1 VDLHGVSFA
10 AGELVAL
17 AALLAASTW
26 LGISDWRTRSVG
38 LGAIRASYLVAVAV
52 NALIVVI
59 VTVATDLPAIDV
71 LIELML
77 SAAPA
82 AIMIMILSSV
92 VITFWKLGLLASGDA
107 YVIPALL
114 SMLLF
119 AATPAVVAA
128 YFIAAIASTSAVFV
142 ARNVYNNARYRDK
155 MYGPLLHRL
164 YLMLFCYYGSGSD
177 IRYAFAYERRQQ
189 QDGEYPGMKIRRDY
203 DEEPFYQGKE
213 KTWLVPGLPVL
224 SGFAPATAVAMS
236 MAPIS
241 IPIADTVKIIS
252 IL

>member
-1 VDLHGVSFA
+1 MDLHGVSFA

-26 LGISDWRTRSVG
+26 LGISDWRTRFVG
-38 LGAIRASYLVAVAV
+38 LGAIRANYLVAVAV

-59 VTVATDLPAIDV
+59 VTVTADLPAIDASS
-71 LIELML
+71 ELMR

-92 VITFWKLGLLASGDA
+92 VIAFWKLSLLASGDA
-107 YVIPALL
+107 QAIPALL

-119 AATPAVVAA
+119 VAVPAVVAA
-128 YFIAAIASTSAVFV
+128 YFIVAIAGTSTVFV
-142 ARNVYNNARYRDK
+142 ARNICNNARYK
-155 MYGPLLHRL
+155 NKLYGPPLHRL

-177 IRYAFAYERRQQ
+177 IRYAFAYERRQLQ
-189 QDGEYPGMKIRRDY
+189 QEDGDYLGMKIRRDY
-203 DEEPFYQGKE
+203 NEEPFYELRE

-224 SGFAPATAVAMS
+224 SGFAPATAAV
-236 MAPIS
+236 
-241 IPIADTVKIIS
+241 IAALV
-252 IL
+252 LLP